1 MGLLPSAGNLAEGE
15 VIHLSSGT
23 AWARVGQQSLAPLG
37 RGLSAVFQD
46 PMSSLNPSMHVGWQ
60 IAEPLLVHTG
70 ASKNEAQKTAIQL
83 IKEVELPDPETTF
96 AKYPHELSGGQKQRV
111 MIALALAAQP
121 ELLIADEPTTAL
133 DATVQKS
140 ILALLLKLQRQR
152 QLSVLFITHDLDVVQ
167 EIADRVIVMCQG
179 RIVETGTAKAVLG
192 APSHPYTQ
200 ALIDARKPSLYS
212 NRKATG
218 KSFGFLSRSDQTL
231 YHPNQCL
238 GQIPSDLHRSERG
251 QLNFVPRRARGPHRR
266 KRKRKVHAGQTA
278 HRHAGSL
285 RRGRSNLT
293 ANPWMPTTG
302 KTMAHGCG
310 SEHSSSSKIRT
321 AH

>member
-1 MGLLPSAGNLAEGE
+1 MPAAPLLDIRHLLVEFDGKAVVHGIDFKINTGEILALVGESGSGKSVTASAIMGLLPSAGNLAEGE

-152 QLSVLFITHDLDVVQ
+152 QLSVLFITFFDCFHYKFFGISPNMFISRTTFPCL
-167 EIADRVIVMCQG
+167 C
-179 RIVETGTAKAVLG
+179 
-192 APSHPYTQ
+192 
-200 ALIDARKPSLYS
+200 LIKDFCYITKIS
-212 NRKATG
+212 
-218 KSFGFLSRSDQTL
+218 
-231 YHPNQCL
+231 
-238 GQIPSDLHRSERG
+238 I
-251 QLNFVPRRARGPHRR
+251 NFVRSTSRTI
-266 KRKRKVHAGQTA
+266 VGQTF
-278 HRHAGSL
+278 
-285 RRGRSNLT
+285 
-293 ANPWMPTTG
+293 W
-302 KTMAHGCG
+302 KTFF
-310 SEHSSSSKIRT
+310 
-321 AH
+321 